1 MAKVK
6 TRFVCQKCGYQAPKW
21 MGRCPDCG
29 SWNSMVEEVVDQ
41 APAKGLLRAAS
52 SGQAAAA
59 SNLPPAKA
67 ERLDQVDPQAVTRID
82 TGIGELNR
90 VLGGGL
96 VPGELVLL
104 SGDPGIGKSTLTM
117 QLMQTL
123 EGQGNILYISGE
135 ESKGQ
140 IRNRAARL
148 GVTNPRIRLLCESNV
163 LVLDAT
169 IRDIKPDLL
178 IVDSVQTVFDP
189 ELQSVPGS
197 IAQLRAVTGW
207 CMTWAKGLGIPT
219 ILIGHVTKEGNVAG
233 PRVLEHMVDA
243 VLFIEGDR
251 QGQYR
256 VLRGLKNRFG
266 STNEI
271 GLFDMTSEGL
281 VEVTNAS
288 QAFLSE
294 RPEGV
299 SGSAVT
305 ATMEG
310 KRPIMVEMQALVT
323 KSFYGQPRCMTTGVK
338 YDRVSMLTAVLEK
351 RCGLRLGDQDIYLN
365 VVGGLRVEDPS
376 CDLAIAAA
384 IASSYGDKSI
394 DRATFFCAEIGLT
407 GELRQARQLTRRLEE
422 ARQLGFSRA
431 IVARQT
437 KPVTVDGMEIVQAAF
452 LSDVLSILW

>member
-1 MAKVK
+1 MAKIK
-6 TRFVCQKCGYQAPKW
+6 TRYVCQKCGYQAPKW

-29 SWNSMVEEVVDQ
+29 SWNSMVEELAEQ
-41 APAKGLLRAAS
+41 ASAKGLPRLNDAQTVPA
-52 SGQAAAA
+52 
-59 SNLPPAKA
+59 AKA
-67 ERLDQVDPQAVTRID
+67 ERLDDVDPQAVTRID
-82 TGIGELNR
+82 TGFGEVNR

-123 EGQGNILYISGE
+123 AGSGDILYISGE

-140 IRNRAARL
+140 IRNRAKRL
-148 GVTNPRIRLLCESNV
+148 GVDSPRIHLLCESNV
-163 LVLDAT
+163 LVLDTT
-169 IRDIKPDLL
+169 IREMQPDLL

-189 ELQSVPGS
+189 EMQSLPGS
-197 IAQLRAVTGW
+197 IAQLRAVTSW
-207 CMTWAKGLGIPT
+207 CMNWAKGLGIPT

-243 VLFIEGDR
+243 VLFIEGDQ

-271 GLFDMTSEGL
+271 GLFDMTSDGL
-281 VEVTNAS
+281 VEVTDAS
-288 QAFLSE
+288 EAFLSE

-338 YDRVSMLTAVLEK
+338 YDRVSMLAAVLEK

-365 VVGGLRVEDPS
+365 VVGGLRIEDPS
-376 CDLAIAAA
+376 CDLAVAVA
-384 IASSYGDKSI
+384 IASSYRDEGI
-394 DRATFFCAEIGLT
+394 DRDTFFCAEVGLT
-407 GELRQARQLTRRLEE
+407 GELRQARQLSRRLEE
-422 ARQLGFSRA
+422 ALHMGFHRA
-431 IVARQT
+431 IISRQK
-437 KPVTVDGMEIVQAAF
+437 KPVRLDGMEIIEAAF
-452 LSDVLSILW
+452 LNDVLRLLW